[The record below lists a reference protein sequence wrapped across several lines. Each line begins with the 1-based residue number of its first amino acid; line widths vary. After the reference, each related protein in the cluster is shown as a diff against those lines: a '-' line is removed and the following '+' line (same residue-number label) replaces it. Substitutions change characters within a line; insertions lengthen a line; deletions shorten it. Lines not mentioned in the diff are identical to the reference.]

1 MRPVYTVDCRKMTD
15 KKTAHDELARA
26 LQLPEY
32 YGRNLDAL
40 YDCLMDFP
48 ECTIVLEGIEALEEL
63 GPYGEYILD
72 VFQDV
77 AREREDLIL
86 EKER

>member
-15 KKTAHDELARA
+15 KQTAHDELQRA
-26 LQLPEY
+26 LGLPEY

-40 YDCLMDFP
+40 YDCLMDLP
-48 ECTIVLEGIEALEEL
+48 ECTVVLEGTAALEEL

-72 VFQDV
+72 VFQDA
-77 AREREDLIL
+77 ARERETLVL

>member
-1 MRPVYTVDCRKMTD
+1 MRPVYTVDCSKMQD
-15 KKTAHDELARA
+15 RASAHDELARA

-40 YDCLMDFP
+40 YDCLMDLP
-48 ECTIVLEGIEALEEL
+48 ECTVVLEHIGALEEL
-63 GPYGEYILD
+63 GPYGEHVLD
-72 VFQDV
+72 VFQDA

-86 EKER
+86 EKEE

>member
-1 MRPVYTVDCRKMTD
+1 MRPVYTVDCSKMQN
-15 KKTAHDELARA
+15 KASAHDELQRA

-40 YDCLMDFP
+40 YDCLMDLP
-48 ECTIVLEGIEALEEL
+48 ACTVVLEGIAALEEL

-72 VFQDV
+72 VFQDA
-77 AREREDLIL
+77 AREREGLIL